1 VIFVVGGEV
10 NTLSEIRRGEK
21 REKLRGKV
29 IHGTVE
35 MNVEVASD
43 NEFMRC
49 GGCKR
54 QERTEVFEKSGE
66 WLRMSGRRRRTID
79 VEHRYLRPSQL
90 ESDGS

>member
-1 VIFVVGGEV
+1 MIFVVGGEV

-35 MNVEVASD
+35 MNVDVAGD

-49 GGCKR
+49 SGC
-54 QERTEVFEKSGE
+54 ER
-66 WLRMSGRRRRTID
+66 
-79 VEHRYLRPSQL
+79 
-90 ESDGS
+90 